1 MCHDVTLV
9 LVDHR
14 GGEEQKVKNY
24 LKLRLCLVNILDDDQ
39 PQEVLDVLH
48 DQIRLKISTE
58 VRAGS
63 RISSQLEKDGKEIL
77 AKVGLQETRKECWYI
92 GCELMDLQTVFNNF

>member
-48 DQIRLKISTE
+48 DQI
-58 VRAGS
+58 
-63 RISSQLEKDGKEIL
+63 
-77 AKVGLQETRKECWYI
+77 
-92 GCELMDLQTVFNNF
+92 